1 MVCKEIMALVD
12 NETAEFHLDF
22 SMIATKIPVFIIH
35 VNVIHILRGDF
46 ACFSESCHLL
56 TLIKTVSPSHLCICA
71 TKGRLVLFFYFC
83 QMRRGQISSPGKWS
97 ALCLTTRRSW

>member
-1 MVCKEIMALVD
+1 MVCEEIMALVD

-35 VNVIHILRGDF
+35 VNIIHILRGDF

-71 TKGRLVLFFYFC
+71 TKGRLVLFFLFLPDEA
-83 QMRRGQISSPGKWS
+83 RTDFEPW
-97 ALCLTTRRSW
+97 